1 MSYPCEGRESN
12 PRLRRFS
19 GCSAWVRTRVLPRIR
34 RLLHQ
39 LSYATKCSGG
49 RASSTRSQE
58 WLGSCHPPVGESHHF
73 LPRIASS
80 IFWWNRWELNPHE
93 TACKTAAFPVEPRPH
108 YFLFRVVFLFR
119 KFVSSRNGLFLIR
132 KEKWHS
138 RQGSNLKRN
147 VRSVSCFQLHHRS
160 TGESGRNRTSNLRI
174 KSALL
179 CRIELRTQVVRP
191 VGIEPTTPRLKVECA
206 ANCATD
212 GHCLA
217 LPFTGFAV
225 HLWLP
230 LFWWTR
236 GRSNPCI
243 RCFKPVLI
251 RLSYRST
258 CSGDAPG
265 IEPGG
270 QESAQGHASHLYW
283 LAR

>member
-1 MSYPCEGRESN
+1 MGFEPTCNCLQGRCLPCR
-12 PRLRRFS
+12 
-19 GCSAWVRTRVLPRIR
+19 
-34 RLLHQ
+34 
-39 LSYATKCSGG
+39 ATV
-49 RASSTRSQE
+49 
-58 WLGSCHPPVGESHHF
+58 P
-73 LPRIASS
+73 
-80 IFWWNRWELNPHE
+80 
-93 TACKTAAFPVEPRPH
+93 
-108 YFLFRVVFLFR
+108 LF
-119 KFVSSRNGLFLIR
+119 FVSIVFGLFQDQ
-132 KEKWHS
+132 KEKWYS

-230 LFWWTR
+230 LFWCD
-236 GRSNPCI
+236 GLESNQRSQV
-243 RCFKPVLI
+243 FQ
-251 RLSYRST
+251 T
-258 CSGDAPG
+258 CALPTELPPHVSFPT
-265 IEPGG
+265 
-270 QESAQGHASHLYW
+270 L
-283 LAR
+283 LA